1 MEVEH
6 NLTVPVSTDKGLCG
20 GINSTVSK
28 YARGTI
34 ATFDG
39 GEALACH
46 ALHAIILTAKMPL
59 LTALIR
65 RAEGQQNDMIVLGEK
80 GRAQLSRDRAK
91 YIKETIADTQKV
103 RITFSQVSILA
114 LDRCAIAPEA
124 LTLSLSRE
132 AASASEACSVGY
144 HDACLRCLSP

>member
-39 GEALACH
+39 GEAPACH
-46 ALHAIILTAKMPL
+46 ACLHGTIHIPMMAL
-59 LTALIR
+59 LMAHDL

-80 GRAQLSRDRAK
+80 GKAQLARDRAK
-91 YIKETIADTQKV
+91 YIRETIADTQKV
-103 RITFSQVSILA
+103 RITFSQVSIFTLHYPANA
-114 LDRCAIAPEA
+114 LR
-124 LTLSLSRE
+124 
-132 AASASEACSVGY
+132 G
-144 HDACLRCLSP
+144 